1 MENLSKVETGNF
13 EQNEIQGFTSVSLY
27 KKAGI
32 VYLSIDDNQKLNNK
46 KNGDV
51 ILTLPAGFRPRNR
64 VIFSA
69 NTSSNQACVFSVDV
83 QGRIILMSSFK
94 LQGYLYFNISFLM
107 WFTHFGKFT
116 QNGK

>member
-1 MENLSKVETGNF
+1 MSLIHYRLENLSKVETGNF

-51 ILTLPAGFRPRNR
+51 ILTLPVGFRPRSR

-69 NTSSNQACVFSVDV
+69 NTSSNQACVFSVDT

-107 WFTHFGKFT
+107 
-116 QNGK
+116 